1 MAEFKAIKEFLQPS
15 PVLLDCKKVSGAVI
29 TVSSH
34 DSTHLDI
41 FDSIAAAECKLQSQV
56 SDVRSVKIK
65 LKCTK
70 QQLTRSNRG
79 TFARIYGA
87 VRSF

>member
-70 QQLTRSNRG
+70 QLTRSNRG